1 VTIDN
6 EVMGEETVAELVSA
20 VRQGSAEAQDELVRR
35 HYREA
40 ALLAAAMVNDPT
52 EAEDLAQE
60 AFIRAFR
67 NLDLLIDGSRFAPWL
82 RRIVVGV
89 SIDWLRAF
97 RPALYRGWTDVDDVA
112 IAAPGPSPLD
122 RLLRAEMVERVRAAL
137 DALPP
142 RYRVPIRLYHL
153 DGLSHAKIAATLDLP
168 VATVRS
174 LVARA
179 RRKLIPLLAEY
190 APNATPP
197 ISEVFEEPPVADSA
211 HNRFLHVANGT
222 STTMTIEA
230 AGIPGARSIWADP
243 LHDGPVPGGL
253 SDAALLD
260 VRRQFLAGPGDL
272 GAAWTGPDPRLDPA
286 NDLRQWRAVIEAHDT
301 YDELILWYEHDLFD
315 QLNLM
320 QLLPWIR
327 DRLPAT
333 KPVSLICIGSF
344 PGRPDFKGLG
354 ELTPDELTS
363 LLETRAP
370 ISDAQYQLARRA
382 WHAFRE
388 PTPEALDRFRHED
401 TSALPFLAPAITR
414 FLQEFPWTIDGL
426 SRSERR
432 LLELASGEGMALWT
446 AFPRMH
452 EGEQY
457 YYVSDGT
464 MAELA
469 ETLSSTSPALMT
481 LDVSAS
487 NDHVLRGRIALTDS
501 GRSALAGQLDR
512 VSTCGIDRWLGG
524 VHLQGRSAGWRWDD
538 ADRRIVRTD

>member
-1 VTIDN
+1 
-6 EVMGEETVAELVSA
+6 
-20 VRQGSAEAQDELVRR
+20 
-35 HYREA
+35 
-40 ALLAAAMVNDPT
+40 
-52 EAEDLAQE
+52 
-60 AFIRAFR
+60 
-67 NLDLLIDGSRFAPWL
+67 
-82 RRIVVGV
+82 
-89 SIDWLRAF
+89 AF
-97 RPALYRGWTDVDDVA
+97 RPAFYRGWSDGDDVA

-153 DGLSHAKIAATLDLP
+153 DGLSHAKIAATLDVP

-190 APNATPP
+190 APGATPAMT
-197 ISEVFEEPPVADSA
+197 EVFEEQPVT
-211 HNRFLHVANGT
+211 HPTQTRFLHVANGT
-222 STTMTIEA
+222 STTMTIAA
-230 AGIPGARSIWADP
+230 AGIPGACSIWADP

-260 VRRQFLAGPGDL
+260 VRLQFLAGPGDL

-354 ELTPDELTS
+354 ELTPDELAS

-370 ISDAQYQLARRA
+370 ISDAQYELARRA
-382 WHAFRE
+382 WHAFRA
-388 PTPEALDRFRHED
+388 PTPEALDRLRQED
-401 TSALPFLAPAITR
+401 TPALPYLAAALTR
-414 FLQEFPWTIDGL
+414 YLQEFPWTIDGL
-426 SRSERR
+426 SRTERR
-432 LLELASGEGMALWT
+432 LLALAGGDGITLWK

-452 EGEQY
+452 DGEHY

-464 MAELA
+464 MASMA
-469 ETLSSTSPALMT
+469 ETLARSSPALLM

-487 NDHVLRGRIALTDS
+487 SGHVLRGTIALTDT
-501 GRSALAGQLDR
+501 GRSVLDGQLDR
-512 VSTCGIDRWLGG
+512 V
-524 VHLQGRSAGWRWDD
+524 A
-538 ADRRIVRTD
+538 A